1 MLICIFLFYRFSTM
15 EIHKFTNRLKVN
27 RQYADTTVK
36 SYKRALELFND
47 DIKKLTINKRT
58 IENTSELDVSDVEFF
73 I

>member
-1 MLICIFLFYRFSTM
+1 M

-36 SYKRALELFND
+36 SYKRVLDLFND
-47 DIKKLTINKRT
+47 DIKKLTINKRN